1 MGTECLTRLYL
12 KHPLPDSPAHSATAG
27 RFVAPW
33 WRWVFIIKIMW
44 RYTEITPEDLEIG
57 DHISITF
64 TGEVLESYP
73 AQIQQVDIIQLLDDE
88 R

>member
-1 MGTECLTRLYL
+1 MGKRRNLYCFFAST
-12 KHPLPDSPAHSATAG
+12 DAIVEET
-27 RFVAPW
+27 
-33 WRWVFIIKIMW
+33 KIMW
-44 RYTEITPEDLEIG
+44 RYTEITPEDLESG

>member
-1 MGTECLTRLYL
+1 
-12 KHPLPDSPAHSATAG
+12 
-27 RFVAPW
+27 
-33 WRWVFIIKIMW
+33 MW

-73 AQIQQVDIIQLLDDE
+73 AQIQQVDIIQLLDDK

>member
-1 MGTECLTRLYL
+1 MGKRGNLYCFFAST
-12 KHPLPDSPAHSATAG
+12 DANVEET
-27 RFVAPW
+27 
-33 WRWVFIIKIMW
+33 KIMW
-44 RYTEITPEDLEIG
+44 RYTGITPEDLEIG

>member
-1 MGTECLTRLYL
+1 MRGKRGNLYCFFAST
-12 KHPLPDSPAHSATAG
+12 DAIVEET
-27 RFVAPW
+27 
-33 WRWVFIIKIMW
+33 KIMW
-44 RYTEITPEDLEIG
+44 RYTGITPEDLESG

-73 AQIQQVDIIQLLDDE
+73 AQIQQVDIIQLLEDK

>member
-1 MGTECLTRLYL
+1 MGKRRNLYCFFAST
-12 KHPLPDSPAHSATAG
+12 DAIVEET
-27 RFVAPW
+27 
-33 WRWVFIIKIMW
+33 KIMW
-44 RYTEITPEDLEIG
+44 RYTGITPEDLESG

-73 AQIQQVDIIQLLDDE
+73 AQIQQVDIIQLLEDK

>member
-1 MGTECLTRLYL
+1 
-12 KHPLPDSPAHSATAG
+12 
-27 RFVAPW
+27 
-33 WRWVFIIKIMW
+33 MW
-44 RYTEITPEDLEIG
+44 RYTEITPEDLESG